1 MAVNERKAIC
11 EQEQRDIWMMSSGAK
26 RNLAKAS
33 FDSLPAWCA
42 CRRSIGS
49 PGRAKQILQNQI
61 LQIKGFVGGVPR
73 NTETAAVKPRV
84 GI

>member
-33 FDSLPAWCA
+33 FDSLPAWC
-42 CRRSIGS
+42 
-49 PGRAKQILQNQI
+49 LQEVNRVARQS
-61 LQIKGFVGGVPR
+61 KTDF
-73 NTETAAVKPRV
+73 TKPNFTN
-84 GI
+84 